1 MLALAAQLTVY
12 RRAVRILVTGAAGF
26 IGSNVVDRLL
36 DDHHEVVGVDNL
48 SRGTRAN
55 LPDPELHEERGFS
68 FIEGDVTDSR
78 FATTVA
84 EADVEVIC
92 HLAAQIDVR
101 VSVQDPL
108 EDARLNVLGTINV
121 LEAARKAGV
130 RKVVFTSSGGSIYGE
145 PKQMPVDE
153 TTPVN
158 PLSPYAASK
167 VCGETYLGMYKGR
180 YGLETTALAL
190 SNVYGPRQ
198 DPHGEAGVVAIFG
211 NAMLQG
217 RPAFIYG
224 DGTSIRDYVFVED
237 VADAFARATGDK
249 GNGRRFNIGT
259 GVGTSVRQLHTAVAD
274 AALAPDDPNFA
285 PARLGELQAITLDA
299 SLAGKELGWVART
312 SLSEGLFKTLAW
324 IRSQPDRPPA

>member
-1 MLALAAQLTVY
+1 
-12 RRAVRILVTGAAGF
+12 VRILVTGAAGF
-26 IGSNVVDRLL
+26 IGSNLVDRLL
-36 DDHHEVVGVDNL
+36 DDDHEVVGIDNL

-55 LPDPELHEERGFS
+55 LPDSELGAGRGFS
-68 FIEGDVTDSR
+68 FIEADVTDKR
-78 FATTVA
+78 LTEQVA
-84 EADVEVIC
+84 DAEVEVIC

-101 VSVQDPL
+101 VSVRDPL

-153 TTPVN
+153 TAPVN

-167 VCGETYLGMYKGR
+167 VSGEIYLGMYHAL

-211 NAMLQG
+211 NALLRG
-217 RPAFIYG
+217 RQATIFG
-224 DGTSIRDYVFVED
+224 DGSAVRDYVFVED
-237 VADAFARATGDK
+237 VTDAFARAVGDL
-249 GNGRRFNIGT
+249 GDGRRFNIGT
-259 GVGTSVRQLHTAVAD
+259 GVGTTVRELHTAVA
-274 AALAPDDPNFA
+274 AVAEAPDDPVLGA
-285 PARLGELQAITLDA
+285 ARLGELQAIILNVNTARDQ
-299 SLAGKELGWVART
+299 LGWMPRT
-312 SLSEGLFKTLAW
+312 SLADGLAKTLDW
-324 IRSQPDRPPA
+324 IRSQPDVHA

>member
-1 MLALAAQLTVY
+1 
-12 RRAVRILVTGAAGF
+12 VRILVTGAAGF
-26 IGSNVVDRLL
+26 IGSNLVDRLL

-55 LPDPELHEERGFS
+55 LPDPELQAERGFS
-68 FIEGDVTDSR
+68 FIEGDITDPR
-78 FATTVA
+78 FASTVA

-101 VSVQDPL
+101 ISVQDPV

-121 LEAARKAGV
+121 LESARKAGV

-145 PKQMPVDE
+145 PKKMPADE
-153 TTPVN
+153 ETPVN

-167 VCGETYLGMYKGR
+167 VCGEVYLGMYR
-180 YGLETTALAL
+180 ALYGLETTALAL

-211 NAMLQG
+211 NALLQG
-217 RPAFIYG
+217 RPAVIYG
-224 DGTSIRDYVFVED
+224 DGSSIRDYVFVED

-249 GNGRRFNIGT
+249 GNGQRFNIGT
-259 GVGTSVRQLHTAVAD
+259 GVGTSVRQLHAAVAD
-274 AALAPDDPNFA
+274 AALAPDDPVFA
-285 PARLGELQAITLDA
+285 PPRLGELQAITLDVSA
-299 SLAGKELGWVART
+299 AGADLGWEPRT
-312 SLSEGLFKTLAW
+312 ALPEGLLKTLHW
-324 IRSQPDRPPA
+324 IQTQPDRPTAR

>member
-1 MLALAAQLTVY
+1 M
-12 RRAVRILVTGAAGF
+12 
-26 IGSNVVDRLL
+26 
-36 DDHHEVVGVDNL
+36 
-48 SRGTRAN
+48 
-55 LPDPELHEERGFS
+55 
-68 FIEGDVTDSR
+68 
-78 FATTVA
+78 
-84 EADVEVIC
+84 
-92 HLAAQIDVR
+92 
-101 VSVQDPL
+101 
-108 EDARLNVLGTINV
+108 
-121 LEAARKAGV
+121 

-167 VCGETYLGMYKGR
+167 VCGETYLGMYNGL

-217 RPAFIYG
+217 RPAYIYG
-224 DGTSIRDYVFVED
+224 DGTSVRDYVFVED

-285 PARLGELQAITLDA
+285 PARLGGAAGDHARRIAGGERARLGGAHAAVGRTVHDTGLDPFA
-299 SLAGKELGWVART
+299 TGSPPGVVTGSPAGVKQHSPRLGRCSSPTTCCRAR
-312 SLSEGLFKTLAW
+312 
-324 IRSQPDRPPA
+324 